1 MKIHNGVQLSD
12 VEYEELLTLAEA
24 ADNGEDV
31 MLAAFMRLCPTGQ
44 EGAFDESIVA
54 AYAALADLGF
64 IEGVQEGGEFFFEDI
79 TPAGRSLTNPS
90 FAANRGDESALFDE
104 AVSLDEPE
112 ALNEP
117 AAFDEP
123 IDVAAEDAQ
132 SDHERTAHTEPQ
144 PHFETEASEAYGE
157 SDDDSESLEEA
168 NEQTEASNNGASG
181 SALAALFENPAT
193 KQAVIAG
200 AVAGFVAGAI
210 AAAIVCF
217 VL

>member
-64 IEGVQEGGEFFFEDI
+64 IEGVQEGSEFFFEDI

-90 FAANRGDESALFDE
+90 FAANRGDESALLDE
-104 AVSLDEPE
+104 AVSF
-112 ALNEP
+112 NEHET
-117 AAFDEP
+117 FDEP

-132 SDHERTAHTEPQ
+132 SDHERDAFSKHDEHAEPQ
-144 PHFETEASEAYGE
+144 PHFEAETSKAYGE
-157 SDDDSESLEEA
+157 SEAFEEA
-168 NEQTEASNNGASG
+168 DEQTKTSNNGATG

-210 AAAIVCF
+210 AAVIVCF

>member
-90 FAANRGDESALFDE
+90 FAANRGDESALFNE
-104 AVSLDEPE
+104 AVSFNESEAFDEPTT
-112 ALNEP
+112 
-117 AAFDEP
+117 FDEP

-132 SDHERTAHTEPQ
+132 SDHERTAHAEPQ

-157 SDDDSESLEEA
+157 SNDDSESLEEA
-168 NEQTEASNNGASG
+168 NEQAEASNNGTSG

>member
-1 MKIHNGVQLSD
+1 MKIPHGVQLSD

-44 EGAFDESIVA
+44 EGAFDESVVA
-54 AYAALADLGF
+54 AYAALADEGF
-64 IEGVQEGGEFFFEDI
+64 IQGVQEGREFIFESI
-79 TPAGRSLTNPS
+79 TPAGRSLANPN
-90 FAANRGDESALFDE
+90 FTTGQDDESALFGQPTSFDG
-104 AVSLDEPE
+104 S
-112 ALNEP
+112 

-123 IDVAAEDAQ
+123 IDVVAEDAET
-132 SDHERTAHTEPQ
+132 DHEHDAHTKPQ
-144 PHFETEASEAYGE
+144 PHFETESYEAYDEDENDAEATEGASEPI
-157 SDDDSESLEEA
+157 EA
-168 NEQTEASNNGASG
+168 PTDEASG
-181 SALAALFENPAT
+181 SAVAAFFENPAT

>member
-79 TPAGRSLTNPS
+79 TPAGRSLTNPT

-104 AVSLDEPE
+104 AVSFNESEAFDEP
-112 ALNEP
+112 AT
-117 AAFDEP
+117 FDEP

-132 SDHERTAHTEPQ
+132 SDHERTAHAEPQ

-157 SDDDSESLEEA
+157 NDDDSESLEEA
-168 NEQTEASNNGASG
+168 NEQTEASNNEASG